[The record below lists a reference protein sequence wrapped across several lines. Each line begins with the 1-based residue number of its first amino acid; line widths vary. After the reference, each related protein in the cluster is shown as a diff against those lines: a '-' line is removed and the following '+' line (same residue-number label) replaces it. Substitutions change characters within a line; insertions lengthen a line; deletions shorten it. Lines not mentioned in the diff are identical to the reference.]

1 MQCRTRAAG
10 WAPCTRPPAPRS
22 AALAGVG
29 AMEVH
34 AALGRE
40 KRNGHGPSPGHLPR
54 GPKLGRGRGL
64 WEIAPTPPAPRPAG
78 HPAPRLGGAVLTSE
92 LSPAARSAP
101 RSPDARGPCEGS
113 EGSSLL
119 SEPRAQ
125 HRVARRGLAS
135 GPPAP
140 LGLHG
145 DRMLGRTP
153 PGARHGIG
161 VSQHQPPHH
170 ARSPSSLLLGTG
182 RWPGPPQLP
191 PEPHP
196 TPSPQRRSGPRGAAS
211 GAGGEWPGQGSCGK
225 GGVCPPPP
233 NNTRA

>member
-1 MQCRTRAAG
+1 MAVKNATATAQALDICQEGRSRGGAGGSGKWPRRPRPPLCDKAAG
-10 WAPCTRPPAPRS
+10 
-22 AALAGVG
+22 AALP
-29 AMEVH
+29 
-34 AALGRE
+34 L
-40 KRNGHGPSPGHLPR
+40 GPSPLLTGVR
-54 GPKLGRGRGL
+54 G
-64 WEIAPTPPAPRPAG
+64 APSAPRPAG
-78 HPAPRLGGAVLTSE
+78 HPAPRLGGAVLTPE

-101 RSPDARGPCEGS
+101 RSPDAPLSPCEGS

-125 HRVARRGLAS
+125 HRVARRRLAS

-140 LGLHG
+140 LGLRG
-145 DRMLGRTP
+145 DRVLGRTP
-153 PGARHGIG
+153 PGAQHGVG

-191 PEPHP
+191 PSRTPPPHP
-196 TPSPQRRSGPRGAAS
+196 SAARARGVQQA
-211 GAGGEWPGQGSCGK
+211 GLGGEWPGQGSCGK